1 MKLCFYPNDLKIA
14 PKKSP
19 RFTIHKEC
27 IMTFISL
34 FSVLG
39 TYCHQQS
46 YPILIISPT
55 QQQSES
61 SNTSPHSENILP
73 PSIIT
78 LFGDI
83 FSVMAEFTFT
93 NIPPNQIAF
102 HSSHMQNS
110 HSQSVH
116 LKRTFQLGII

>member
-55 QQQSES
+55 DNSL
-61 SNTSPHSENILP
+61 NLPILRH
-73 PSIIT
+73 IQK
-78 LFGDI
+78 I
-83 FSVMAEFTFT
+83 FSHH
-93 NIPPNQIAF
+93 P
-102 HSSHMQNS
+102 
-110 HSQSVH
+110 
-116 LKRTFQLGII
+116 